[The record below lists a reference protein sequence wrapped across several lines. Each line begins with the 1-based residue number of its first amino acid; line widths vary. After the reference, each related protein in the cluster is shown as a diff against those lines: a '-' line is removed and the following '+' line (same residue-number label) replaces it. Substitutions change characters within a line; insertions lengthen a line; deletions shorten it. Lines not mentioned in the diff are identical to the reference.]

1 MAQHVTSE
9 QYFDLDGQL
18 LEIKRQIRQA
28 SGYPFDPVKLKT
40 FLQKVIEGKFDDDDV
55 RVSEKF
61 ALLADLGFITVPDDY
76 VCNTVFNHVD
86 FSNPSVIL
94 RPGDNFAVR
103 VYKILY
109 ETVTSEECLKFLEGR
124 DEGNIFLGMQGI
136 SVIREKK
143 DLKLPKGSSCVAFDR
158 KENLPFVKGSHYV
171 PAVRV
176 ERDGSYYR
184 HLGSFERRWIGR
196 CDVLLGFSS
205 PKPIRIF

>member
-1 MAQHVTSE
+1 MAQCVTSE
-9 QYFDLDGQL
+9 QYFDLDGKL
-18 LEIKRQIRQA
+18 TEIKRQLRQK
-28 SGYPFDPVKLKT
+28 SGYPFDLVQLENH
-40 FLQKVIEGKFDDDDV
+40 LQAAIEGKFGV
-55 RVSEKF
+55 VEPGEKF
-61 ALLADLGFITVPDDY
+61 KLFADLGFITVPDDY

-124 DEGNIFLGMQGI
+124 DEGNIFLGAQGI
-136 SVIREKK
+136 SVICEAK
-143 DLKLPKGSSCVAFDR
+143 DLKLPQGFSCVAFDR
-158 KENLPFVKGSHYV
+158 KENLPFVRGSHYV

-176 ERDGSYYR
+176 ESDGSYYR
-184 HLGSFERRWIGR
+184 HLGSFERRWLGQ
-196 CDVLLGFSS
+196 CDVLLGFSY